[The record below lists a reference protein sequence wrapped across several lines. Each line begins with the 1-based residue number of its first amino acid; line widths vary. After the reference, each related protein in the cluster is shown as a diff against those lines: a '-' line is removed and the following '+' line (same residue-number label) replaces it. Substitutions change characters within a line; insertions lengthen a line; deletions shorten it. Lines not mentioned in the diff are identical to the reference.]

1 MQNAHEAYTNTAKA
15 TQAPRQLEA
24 SLLLKAA
31 SQLQEIHDSWS
42 DDTSALETVLHYNR
56 RLWTV
61 FVGAVAEEDS
71 PLPQEVRNNVAS
83 LGVFIFKHSLD
94 VQAEPTRDK
103 LLPLININ
111 KEVAA
116 GLNAATAA
124 AA

>member
-1 MQNAHEAYTNTAKA
+1 MQNAHEAYSATATVTKP
-15 TQAPRQLEA
+15 PRQLEA

-31 SQLQEIHDSWS
+31 SQLQNIHDSWS
-42 DDTSALETVLHYNR
+42 GDAEALASVLHYNR

-71 PLPQEVRNNVAS
+71 PLPQEIRNNVAS

-94 VQAEPTRDK
+94 LQDDPAPEK

-111 KEVAA
+111 KEIAA
-116 GLNAATAA
+116 GLDAVAA
-124 AA
+124 

>member
-1 MQNAHEAYTNTAKA
+1 MQKAHNAYNETAKV
-15 TQAPRQLEA
+15 TKAPRQLEA

-31 SQLQEIHDSWS
+31 SQLQYVHDSWS
-42 DDTSALETVLHYNR
+42 GDMDALHSVLHYNR

-61 FVGAVAEEDS
+61 FVGAMAEEDS
-71 PLPQEVRNNVAS
+71 PLPQEIKNNVAS
-83 LGVFIFKHSLD
+83 LGVFIFKHSLALED
-94 VQAEPTRDK
+94 DPAPEK

-116 GLNAATAA
+116 GLHAA